1 VRDEFEEGSNALMA
15 WLQSAFR
22 AQDRV
27 RLQQLQLAGDVHD
40 QDRPHFRYG
49 VSTSDS
55 TIDLDYQMDEWTVS
69 LIRIYARPNG
79 KLEIKR
85 FAGPRGEAYEEANE
99 WRSSL
104 R

>member
-1 VRDEFEEGSNALMA
+1 MSDASGQELMA
-15 WLQSAFR
+15 WLQAAFR

-27 RLQQLQLAGDVHD
+27 RLQQLAIGDVAD
-40 QDRPHFRYG
+40 SERPHFRYG
-49 VSTSDS
+49 VSTSDN

-85 FAGPRGEAYEEANE
+85 FAGPRSEAFDEANE
-99 WRSSL
+99 WRESL
-104 R
+104 SADA